1 MIHGESS
8 LINGGFM
15 STNGNDQTFE
25 PTPLQRLVSVLNNTG
40 REQYI
45 GLLFP
50 VPTRLELETYGFLE
64 ALTHR
69 AGVSRNRMVN
79 SLLEVGIE
87 TVLNSLSAD
96 AFDQIREAA
105 DRVQETALAKN
116 AGLLE
121 RGEV

>member
-1 MIHGESS
+1 MYYSSMIHGESS

-45 GLLFP
+45 GLL
-50 VPTRLELETYGFLE
+50 FLE